1 MKQLG
6 TIRISREILTKIVI
20 NYYFFQEEIY
30 VHELRQEMAHNHNFA
45 PQSHIFRTR
54 IENKLLGNVRF
65 IKIMSVLVLKL
76 S

>member
-6 TIRISREILTKIVI
+6 TIRISRKILTKIGI
-20 NYYFFQEEIY
+20 NFFFFQGEIY
-30 VHELRQEMAHNHNFA
+30 IHELRQEMAQNHNFA

-65 IKIMSVLVLKL
+65 IKIISVLVLKL